1 MSTQELTTGS
11 RARTIRPKGT
21 MPRGVLL
28 LVTLLPGL
36 AIGAALAS
44 GICRP
49 STGGRS
55 RAGVPRPTDSG
66 VGTSA

>member
-21 MPRGVLL
+21 MPRGVLR

-36 AIGAALAS
+36 AIGVALAS

-49 STGGRS
+49 NT
-55 RAGVPRPTDSG
+55 AKAPSG
-66 VGTSA
+66 